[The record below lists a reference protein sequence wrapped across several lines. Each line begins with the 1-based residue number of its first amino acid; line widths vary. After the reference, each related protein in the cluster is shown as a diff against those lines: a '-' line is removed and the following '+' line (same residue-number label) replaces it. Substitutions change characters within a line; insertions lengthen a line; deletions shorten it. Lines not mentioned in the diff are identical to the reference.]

1 MHDSEQTSAIL
12 DWFSLG
18 TIIFVALYYREV
30 LIEGALRLLSL
41 R

>member
-1 MHDSEQTSAIL
+1 MHDSEQSSTVL

-18 TIIFVALYYREV
+18 TIIFVALYCREA
-30 LIEGALRLLSL
+30 LIESALRLLSL